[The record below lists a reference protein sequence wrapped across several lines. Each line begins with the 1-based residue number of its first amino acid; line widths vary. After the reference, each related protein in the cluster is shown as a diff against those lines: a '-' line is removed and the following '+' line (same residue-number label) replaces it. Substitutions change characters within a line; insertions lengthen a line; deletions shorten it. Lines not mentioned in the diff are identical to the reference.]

1 MLASDFKQIFEP
13 ISLSEMDAVKLM
25 NRVDTKYVLNRDLL
39 PAILE
44 EIQNNYFILEIGNER
59 IFQYNS
65 LYYDTDKDYMY
76 LAHHNGKLNR
86 YKIRFRKYVASE
98 LCFLE
103 IKYKFKGNRT
113 IKHRT
118 KIEEMETALSE
129 RSIAF
134 IDKYTPFNNKKLTPK
149 IYTNFSRMTLVSKE
163 LTERVT
169 IDLDLSF
176 RYNGYTKQLDNT
188 VIVELKRDGSAS
200 KSHLIDA
207 FGHFRIFPQGF
218 SKYCIGRALVE
229 ENLKRNNF
237 KERLL
242 KINKINNGDIT
253 YHSFGQC

>member
-1 MLASDFKQIFEP
+1 MLASDSTRIFES
-13 ISLSEMDAVKLM
+13 ISLSEMDTVKLM
-25 NRVDTKYVLNRDLL
+25 NRVDTKYVLSKDLL

-44 EIQNNYFILEIGNER
+44 KITKDYFILEIDSER

-65 LYYDTDKDYMY
+65 LYYDTDNNYMY

-86 YKIRFRKYVASE
+86 YKIRFRQYLASD

-118 KIEEMETALSE
+118 KIEEIETDLSE
-129 RSIAF
+129 RSMAF
-134 IDKYTPFNNKKLTPK
+134 IDKYTPFINSKLEPK

-163 LTERVT
+163 FTERVT
-169 IDLDLSF
+169 IDLDLHF
-176 RYNGYTKQLDNT
+176 RYNGHTMQLDNT
-188 VIVELKRDGSAS
+188 VIIELKRDGNARTSPI
-200 KSHLIDA
+200 IDA
-207 FGHFRIFPQGF
+207 LNYFRVFPQGF

-229 ENLKRNNF
+229 NNLKHNNF
-237 KERLL
+237 KERIL

-253 YHSFGQC
+253 YHNFS